1 MSWSFFA
8 SLRDAA
14 HTHLNRLG
22 KRQRRRVSPRL
33 EQLEERVVLFAR
45 NDLVVLRVGDGNTAL
60 SSAAAPVFL
69 DEYDFGGG
77 PVSTTPLPTTVSGN
91 NLRLTLVGNDNT
103 EGTLTRSA
111 DGNFL
116 LLAGYDADPGS
127 SDPSATASNSTN
139 RVVATISSAGNV
151 VTDTRIGDG
160 YSSGHIRGAAS
171 TDGNKI
177 WTSGTGSSSSG
188 GTRYVPLHNAP
199 TTATAN
205 ISSTI
210 NDTRVVNIFPLN
222 STSQLQLYTSSNSGS
237 NKGVNT
243 VAANSA
249 PPTSGGATTALLP
262 GITSNSADDNA
273 FGYVFLD
280 SDSTIGGVDTLYV
293 ADGSNGIVKYSKDAS
308 NNWTQRGNV
317 SGNLRGLVGYISG
330 QNQVTLFA
338 VSIGSGSGGSDQIVK
353 LLDSAAYDKPISGSF
368 VTMVTAAPKEAFRGL
383 AFSPLN
389 MTPGVLGSASAT
401 LYEDI
406 PYTFSAANSNQIFV
420 TDPDAYPNNVTVT
433 LQLGVP
439 NPTPPPTYTF
449 PPHGTLTAVNTAG
462 ASISYA
468 NNNTKVTITGA
479 PSAVNRALDG
489 LRYTPEQDYNDDYV
503 VPPGSHPADFL
514 TVTIDDGGNTG
525 AAGAQTATLTI
536 DLHILPVND
545 APTVTGPTAVQ
556 NVNENGVVPTSLIFK
571 ASSSNA
577 IQVGDVDDFA
587 PLDHG
592 KPEQVTLSVA
602 HGTLTFLTT
611 VGLTFDAG
619 NPNGSATV
627 VVTGSIDNLN
637 TALDNG
643 LKYVPDKNYPSSA
656 QLTSANDTVTVVI
669 NDLGNT
675 GVVFVGSPPT
685 PTSPVPL
692 SGTTTQPITIA
703 IAAVNQPPAINGP
716 ASVGTNENA
725 AFQFSGA
732 SAVTI
737 TDPDGGPGPVNPS
750 PQEKVS
756 LSVQHGRI
764 HLASTTGITFL
775 GGSVNNSGSMTFTGT
790 LASIANA
797 LNSGSDFLTYTPNT
811 GYTGPDKLSI
821 VVNDQGNFPAP
832 ATQSAKDIGIG
843 VAVVNLPPVI
853 TAPSATQ
860 NIVEDNALTL
870 SAANNNLISVNDPDP
885 AGPEQVTVTAA
896 NGKLTLTAAGGATVT
911 GIGTGN
917 LVLTGELSD
926 LNTALD
932 GLIYTPNADFTGTE
946 TLMIHIDDQNTGA
959 TNGAQTD
966 DATVT
971 INISPVNDAP
981 TITAPTTVNATQ
993 DTPFTFSTAGDALV
1007 VADVDA
1013 NGGSE
1018 KLSLAVSHGTLMLAS
1033 TSGLTFNSGANGS
1046 AAMTVTG
1053 TLANLN
1059 AALDGM
1065 VYMPATG
1072 FIGAETLV
1080 INLDDQGNSGSGG
1093 ALSAPTANVA
1103 IDVIGVN
1110 QAPTIVAPASINA
1123 TEDAPFT
1130 FSGGAI
1136 TLTDIDAFSGQ
1147 ETLSLMV
1154 SHGTLTLASTT
1165 GLTFNSGANGSAA
1178 MTVTGTLANLNAAL
1192 NGMQYLGNSLYFGPD
1207 TLAITLDDNGNTGTG
1222 GPQSATPV
1230 NVHIDVAPVNHAPTI
1245 TSTSPQVTT
1254 TENTNF
1260 TFANVLTIADVD
1272 GASDPHTATLSVGHG
1287 TLTPIDTPGVTINN
1301 PGTATVTLIG
1311 TPDKITEALNGMVY
1325 APNAGFDTS
1334 PESGQTETL
1343 SISVTDA
1350 GFQGLPP
1357 ATGNGSVGIN
1367 VTPVNNPPVIT
1378 SSGATVNVNEDT
1390 SVSLAAANLQVS
1402 DPDGY
1407 NTSEQLTLTA
1417 DHGTVTL
1424 TALTGLTVVGGSNG
1438 SSNVIV
1444 TGTLANLN
1452 AALAGVNY
1460 KGNQDY
1466 NGPDTVHA
1474 VIDDLGHTG
1483 GGNLTDTVDVSIV
1496 IAAVND
1502 APVHQLPP
1510 AGQNTPL
1517 NTNLVFSTAGGNAIV
1532 VSDVDANGGD
1542 EQVTLSVTTG
1552 TLTLASTSGLTINS
1566 GANGSAAMT
1575 VTGTLA
1581 NLNAALNG
1589 LTFTP
1594 PAGFTGKP
1602 TVSISTNDLGNS
1614 GTGGAQTTNNSF
1626 DVVVNP
1632 DHAPVNTV
1640 PPAQTIDE
1648 NNPLVFSTTNG
1659 TAITV
1664 SDNPVDTGSDDYR
1677 VTLTATHGTL
1687 TLGSTAGLNN
1697 STGNGTANV
1706 IFDGPLAAVNAAL
1719 AGLRFDPTLNYF
1731 GPASV
1736 AIKTDESLQ
1745 TNVGFGGPLDS
1756 GTNTIAI
1763 TVNFVNQPPVG
1774 VADSFSLGDG
1784 RTLTVGGRGVLVNDF
1799 DVDSPTITAQ
1809 LVSGPSNG
1817 TVVLNADGSFTYSR
1831 NPTFIG
1837 TDSFTYRP
1845 TDGQALGNVTT
1856 VTIHADIPFNQ
1867 VKAWVEKVYLAL
1879 LHRPVNPGE
1888 LSMRLGELS
1897 SGLSRAQVALNV
1909 MDGQEYRTVVV
1920 QDLIKA
1926 LLNRQAKAREIRRF
1940 TSLLEHGQTVEFV
1953 SALVIGTPEYIRK
1966 HGGLGR
1972 KFVRSVFRYVQGL
1985 DPSRRDLALYT
1996 RLLAGGRSPTNIAV
2010 RLYQTHQAMVH
2021 TATTVF
2027 QKYMGRPPHADEL
2040 ASLVRLLETG
2050 ITDQPTLFAFQLP
2063 SGSRDEQLAAII
2075 LGSPEF
2081 FANV

>member
-1 MSWSFFA
+1 MTWSFFA

-22 KRQRRRVSPRL
+22 KRQRRRVTPWL

-45 NDLVVLRVGDGNTAL
+45 NDLIVVRVGDGNTAL
-60 SSAAAPVFL
+60 SSNAAPVFL
-69 DEYDFGGG
+69 DEFDLGGG
-77 PVSTTPLPTTVSGN
+77 PVSTTPLPTTVTGN
-91 NLRLTLVGNDNT
+91 DLRLTLVGNDNT
-103 EGTLTRSA
+103 EGALTRSV

-116 LLAGYDADPGS
+116 LLAGYDAVVGS

-139 RVVATISSAGNV
+139 RVVATVSSAGNI

-160 YSSGHIRGAAS
+160 YSGGHIRSAAS

-177 WTSGTGSSSSG
+177 WTSGTGTSSTG
-188 GTRYVPLHNAP
+188 GTRYVPLHNPPA
-199 TTATAN
+199 TATTN

-210 NDTRVVNIFPLN
+210 NDTRVVNIFPFN
-222 STSQLQLYTSSNSGS
+222 STSQEQLYTSSNSGS

-262 GITSNSADDNA
+262 NLTSNSADDNA

-280 SDSTIGGVDTLYV
+280 SDSTVGGVDTLYV
-293 ADGSNGIVKYSKDAS
+293 ADGSNGIVKYSKDTS
-308 NNWTQRGNV
+308 NNWTQRGNG
-317 SGNLRGLVGYISG
+317 SGNLRGLTGFISG
-330 QNQVTLFA
+330 PNQVTLFA
-338 VSIGSGSGGSDQIVK
+338 VSIGSGAGGADQIVK
-353 LLDSAAYDKPISGSF
+353 LIDTAAYNKTISGSF
-368 VTMVTAAPKEAFRGL
+368 TTVATAAPKEAFRGL

-389 MTPGVLGSASAT
+389 LTPGVLGSGSTT

-406 PYTFSAANSNQIFV
+406 PVIFSAANNNQIFI

-449 PPHGTLTAVNTAG
+449 PPHGMLTAVNVTG

-489 LRYTPEQDYNDDYV
+489 LKYTPEQDYNDDYV
-503 VPPGSHPADFL
+503 VPAGSHPADIL
-514 TVTIDDGGNTG
+514 TITVDDGGNTG
-525 AAGAQTATLTI
+525 AAGAQNATLTM
-536 DLHILPVND
+536 DLHIIPVND
-545 APTVTGPTAVQ
+545 APTVTGPTTPQV
-556 NVNENGVVPTSLIFK
+556 VNENGVVPTSIIFK
-571 ASSSNA
+571 SSTSNA

-592 KPEQVTLSVA
+592 KTEQLTVSAA

-619 NPNGSATV
+619 NPNGSAKV
-627 VVTGSIDNLN
+627 VVQGSIDDLN

-643 LKYVPDKNYPSSA
+643 LKYIPDKNYPSSS
-656 QLTSANDTVTVVI
+656 QLTSASDTVSAVM

-675 GVVFVGSPPT
+675 GVVFVGGV

-692 SGTTTQPITIA
+692 MGSTTQPISITIN
-703 IAAVNQPPAINGP
+703 AVNQPPVITGP
-716 ASVGTNENA
+716 SSVGTDENA
-725 AFQFSGA
+725 AFQFKGA
-732 SAVTI
+732 NAVTI
-737 TDPDGGPGPVNPS
+737 TDPDGGTGI
-750 PQEKVS
+750 EKVS

-775 GGSVNNSGSMTFTGT
+775 SGSVNNSGSMTFTGT

-797 LNSGSDFLTYTPNT
+797 LNSGSDFLTYTPNS

-821 VVNDQGNFPAP
+821 VVNDQGNFPSP
-832 ATQSAKDIGIG
+832 ATQSSKDIGIG
-843 VAVVNLPPVI
+843 VALVNLPPVI

-860 NIVEDNALTL
+860 NILEDTSLTL
-870 SAANNNLISVNDPDP
+870 STANNNLISVSDPDP
-885 AGPEQVTVTAA
+885 IGPEQVTVTAA
-896 NGKLTLTAAGGATVT
+896 NGKLTLTAAGNATVT

-917 LVLTGELSD
+917 LVLTGDLSD

-959 TNGAQTD
+959 SNGAQTD

-971 INISPVNDAP
+971 ISIAPVNDAP
-981 TITAPTTVNATQ
+981 TIAAPTTVNATQ
-993 DTPFTFSTAGDALV
+993 DTPFTFSTAGGNAIV

-1013 NGGSE
+1013 NGGTE
-1018 KLSLAVSHGTLMLAS
+1018 KLSLAVSHGTLTLAS
-1033 TSGLTFNSGANGS
+1033 LSGLTVNSGSNGS

-1053 TLANLN
+1053 TLADLN

-1065 VYMPATG
+1065 VYMPGTG

-1080 INLDDQGNSGSGG
+1080 LNLDDLGNSGSGG
-1093 ALSAPTANVA
+1093 PLSAPTTNVA

-1110 QAPTIVAPASINA
+1110 QAPTILAPASINA
-1123 TEDAPFT
+1123 TEDESFT
-1130 FSGGAI
+1130 FAGNAI
-1136 TLTDIDAFSGQ
+1136 MLNDIDAFSGQ
-1147 ETLSLMV
+1147 ETLTLMV
-1154 SHGTLTLASTT
+1154 SHGKLTLASTN
-1165 GLTFNSGANGSAA
+1165 GLTFNSGASGTAA

-1192 NGMQYLGNSLYFGPD
+1192 NGMQYQGNSLYFGPD
-1207 TLAITLDDNGNTGTG
+1207 TLAISLNDNGNTGTG

-1230 NVHIDVAPVNHAPTI
+1230 NVNINVQAVNHAPTI
-1245 TSTSPQVTT
+1245 TSTGPQTT
-1254 TENTNF
+1254 TENVDL
-1260 TFANVLTIADVD
+1260 TFANVLTITDVD
-1272 GASDPHTATLSVGHG
+1272 GANDTHTATLSVSHG
-1287 TLTPIDTPGVTINN
+1287 TLTPLATPGVTINN
-1301 PGTATVTLIG
+1301 SGTATVTLMG
-1311 TPDKITEALNGMVY
+1311 TPAGITAALNGMVY
-1325 APNAGFDTS
+1325 SPAAGFDTS

-1343 SISVTDA
+1343 NISVIDA

-1357 ATGNGSVGIN
+1357 ETGNGSVTIN
-1367 VTPVNNPPVIT
+1367 VTPVNDPPVVT
-1378 SSGATVNVNEDT
+1378 SSGATLSVNEDT
-1390 SVSLAAANLQVS
+1390 PVSLAAANLHVS

-1417 DHGTVTL
+1417 DHGMVTL
-1424 TALTGLTVVGGSNG
+1424 TSTTGLTIVGGSNG

-1452 AALAGVNY
+1452 AALAGVSY
-1460 KGNQDY
+1460 QGNLDY
-1466 NGPDTVHA
+1466 NGSDTVHV

-1483 GGNLTDTVDVSIV
+1483 GGSLTDTTDVSIN
-1496 IAAVND
+1496 ITAVND
-1502 APVHQLPP
+1502 APVNQLPP

-1517 NTNLVFSTAGGNAIV
+1517 NTNLVFSAANGNAIV

-1542 EQVTLSVTTG
+1542 EQVTLSVTAG
-1552 TLTLASTSGLTINS
+1552 TLTLATTANLTSFS
-1566 GANGSAAMT
+1566 GNGTGS
-1575 VTGTLA
+1575 VTLQGTLA

-1589 LTFTP
+1589 LTFTA

-1614 GTGGAQTTNNSF
+1614 GIGGAQTTNNSF

-1640 PPAQTIDE
+1640 PGAQTINE
-1648 NNPLVFSTTNG
+1648 NNPLVFSTANG

-1664 SDNPVDTGSDDYR
+1664 SDNPVDTGSDDYK
-1677 VTLTATHGTL
+1677 VTLTATNGTL
-1687 TLGSTAGLNN
+1687 TLSGTAGL
-1697 STGNGTANV
+1697 TFLAGTGTAAASMS
-1706 IFDGPLAAVNAAL
+1706 FHGTLAAINAAL

-1756 GTNTIAI
+1756 GTNTIGI
-1763 TVNFVNQPPVG
+1763 TVVHVNQPPVG
-1774 VADSFSLGDG
+1774 VADSYSLGDG
-1784 RTLTVGGRGVLVNDF
+1784 RTLIIGGPGVLGNDF
-1799 DVDSPTITAQ
+1799 DVDSPKITAQ

-1837 TDSFTYRP
+1837 TDSFTYRGS
-1845 TDGQALGNVTT
+1845 DGQALGNVTT

-1867 VKAWVEKVYLAL
+1867 VKAWVEKVYRDL
-1879 LHRPVNPGE
+1879 LHKQVDPATLGQ
-1888 LSMRLGELS
+1888 RLGELA
-1897 SGLSRAQVALNV
+1897 SGQSRAQVALNI
-1909 MDGQEYRTVVV
+1909 MGSAEYRTIVVK
-1920 QDLIKA
+1920 DLIRS
-1926 LLNRQAKAREIRRF
+1926 LLNRNARARELRQF
-1940 TSLLEHGQTVEFV
+1940 TAQLEHGRTVEFV
-1953 SALVIGTPEYIRK
+1953 SALIIGSPEYVRK
-1966 HGGLGR
+1966 HGGLSK
-1972 KFVRSVFRYVQGL
+1972 KFVRAVFRQVEGL
-1985 DPSRRDLALYT
+1985 EPSRRDLALYS

-2010 RLYQTHQAMVH
+2010 RLFQTHQAMVH

-2027 QKYMGRPPHADEL
+2027 VKYMGRPPHADEL
-2040 ASLVRLLETG
+2040 ASLVMLLETG
-2050 ITDQPTLFAFQLP
+2050 VTDQPTLFAFQLP
-2063 SGSRDEQLAAII
+2063 SGSRDEQLVAII
-2075 LGSPEF
+2075 LGSPEY